1 MLNRYVK
8 IVWSCMAASLLCGFV
23 LNKQN
28 TEKLTLYTNATI
40 IMCVVWVVT
49 RIISEGLITV
59 LEIILKNEKKD

>member
-1 MLNRYVK
+1 
-8 IVWSCMAASLLCGFV
+8 MAASLLCGFV

>member
-28 TEKLTLYTNATI
+28 PEKLTLYTNATI
-40 IMCVVWVVT
+40 IMCVIWVVT